1 MEWTLFWTLI
11 VQGIIA
17 MIVYIIPVIIFL
29 SLVIVCVKGFVNNII
44 KPRTNVVVEEEYFI
58 DD

>member
-1 MEWTLFWTLI
+1 MFWTLI